1 MGGSQGTWIL
11 EEQEYGL
18 TGPSYAGYVL
28 LFSGGTLG
36 KNSLTDGSP
45 DILQIDEGMDPVARI
60 LVSNDD
66 CVFSYACDIAQM
78 WMIYRFDDITV
89 TRADGEVLSDQNLK
103 DIEQQISS
111 DIYADF
117 DEEDDDELRLEFTTS
132 VDKTL
137 LRVNFLPMYKSRKR
151 NERQYE
157 SISSQYMKV

>member
-1 MGGSQGTWIL
+1 MASLIAGTVDLMRFWAVDMASSQQRWIL
-11 EEQEYGL
+11 EDQKYGL
-18 TGPSYAGYVL
+18 TGPSHTGYVL

-36 KNSLTDGSP
+36 GNLSTDGLR
-45 DILQIDEGMDPVARI
+45 DILQIDEGINPVARI
-60 LVSNDD
+60 LVPNDD
-66 CVFSYACDIAQM
+66 CVLSYACDIAQM

-103 DIEQQISS
+103 DVEQQISS

-137 LRVNFLPMYKSRKR
+137 LRVNFLPMY
-151 NERQYE
+151 
-157 SISSQYMKV
+157 